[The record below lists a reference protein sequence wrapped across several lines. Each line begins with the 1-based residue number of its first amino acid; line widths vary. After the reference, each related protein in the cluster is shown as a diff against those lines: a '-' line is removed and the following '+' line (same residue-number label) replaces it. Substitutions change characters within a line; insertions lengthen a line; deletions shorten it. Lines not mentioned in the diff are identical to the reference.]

1 VKIISE
7 ILKYYDKNLKRL
19 YSRSNLT
26 KENKLIV
33 SKLIL
38 IIKIANGLIINK
50 KNRVKDVIVELENNQ
65 LTLKVITDEKIY
77 NEKLEIELQKE
88 NFENT
93 FGIKLS
99 MKEINN

>member
-1 VKIISE
+1 MQLIMQVV
-7 ILKYYDKNLKRL
+7 ILLLDLRYD
-19 YSRSNLT
+19 
-26 KENKLIV
+26 
-33 SKLIL
+33 SKLESVQMQHS
-38 IIKIANGLIINK
+38 LIINK

>member
-1 VKIISE
+1 MIIH
-7 ILKYYDKNLKRL
+7 IKYLKRL

>member
-1 VKIISE
+1 MKIISE

>member
-1 VKIISE
+1 M
-7 ILKYYDKNLKRL
+7 
-19 YSRSNLT
+19 T

-38 IIKIANGLIINK
+38 IIKIANGVPIINK

-77 NEKLEIELQKE
+77 NREARNWITKKKIWKYIWSRIVYERDK
-88 NFENT
+88 
-93 FGIKLS
+93 
-99 MKEINN
+99 

>member
-1 VKIISE
+1 M
-7 ILKYYDKNLKRL
+7 
-19 YSRSNLT
+19 T

-38 IIKIANGLIINK
+38 IIKVANGLIINNK
-50 KNRVKDVIVELENNQ
+50 SRVKDVIVELENNQ
-65 LTLKVITDEKIY
+65 LSFKVVTDEKIY

-93 FGIKLS
+93 FGIKLAI
-99 MKEINN
+99 KEIIN

>member
-1 VKIISE
+1 
-7 ILKYYDKNLKRL
+7 
-19 YSRSNLT
+19 
-26 KENKLIV
+26 
-33 SKLIL
+33 
-38 IIKIANGLIINK
+38 
-50 KNRVKDVIVELENNQ
+50 

>member
-1 VKIISE
+1 M
-7 ILKYYDKNLKRL
+7 
-19 YSRSNLT
+19 T

-38 IIKIANGLIINK
+38 IIKVANGLIINNK
-50 KNRVKDVIVELENNQ
+50 SRVKDVIVELENNQ
-65 LTLKVITDEKIY
+65 LSFKVVTDEKIY

-93 FGIKLS
+93 FGIRLAI
-99 MKEINN
+99 KEIIN